1 MNPFSLSEIFKQTLI
16 NFFQKFLTNI
26 LSQLLQTYYSRKF
39 RQWHSILLTTSILR
53 LSSIVGWNWAGWL
66 QGVSRR
72 LLLSG
77 QLYYLYR
84 NCLSLRSLLSQRH
97 DLWPWISLS
106 PRDVQLSSRSTQ
118 CRGAYV
124 PWKEGRSY
132 IIIMINSAVVCL
144 LKTRSNGVKQLTGIF
159 RHTWVMHTVSILL
172 IYLIIT

>member
-77 QLYYLYR
+77 QLYYLHR

-106 PRDVQLSSRSTQ
+106 PRDVQLSPRSTR
-118 CRGAYV
+118 CRLMRAVYSRLVSGRGLCSL
-124 PWKEGRSY
+124 EGREELYNHNDKLCWS
-132 IIIMINSAVVCL
+132 MFTKN
-144 LKTRSNGVKQLTGIF
+144 
-159 RHTWVMHTVSILL
+159 
-172 IYLIIT
+172 